1 MDLRL
6 KAEHSVTSNLSL
18 TSFYYKNNIQSMTTR
33 DLPSLASNSSYY
45 FFVHYCLHFVV
56 ENIQNSHDILPG
68 TELGTQTG
76 GYQRTYNLPHPP
88 SGEWG
93 SSTHP
98 PVMTRDTRRPTN
110 SSPSWWWVG
119 DTRTPDGQ
127 PFPVPPPPCWVEAT
141 RGPTSP
147 QWWVEGTRGPTPP
160 SDEWRAP
167 QGLHPP
173 VVSGGHQRVYT
184 PSGEW
189 REPEGLHPQ
198 WWVDGTKG
206 PIPPVVRGG
215 HQRAYTPSNE
225 WRVLEGLHLPEVS
238 GGHQRAYTP
247 VMSEGHQRAY
257 TPQWLVEGTRGPTP
271 LPLPVVSG
279 GHPRAYTPPPPVV
292 NGGHQRAYTLL
303 PLPVV
308 SGGHQ
313 RAYNLQTSTRLYH
326 S

>member
-6 KAEHSVTSNLSL
+6 KAEHSVKSNLSL

-110 SSPSWWWVG
+110 SSPSWWWVEN
-119 DTRTPDGQ
+119 TRTPDGQ
-127 PFPVPPPPCWVEAT
+127 PFPVPPPHVEWRPPEGLHPPSGEWRAPEGLHPPVMSGGHHRAYTPQWCVEGT
-141 RGPTSP
+141 RGSIHPVVSGGNQKAYTPSGESMAPKGLYP

-160 SDEWRAP
+160 VMSGGYWRAYT
-167 QGLHPP
+167 
-173 VVSGGHQRVYT
+173 SQRWV
-184 PSGEW
+184 
-189 REPEGLHPQ
+189 EGTRGPIPQ
-198 WWVDGTKG
+198 WW
-206 PIPPVVRGG
+206 
-215 HQRAYTPSNE
+215 
-225 WRVLEGLHLPEVS
+225 
-238 GGHQRAYTP
+238 
-247 VMSEGHQRAY
+247 
-257 TPQWLVEGTRGPTP
+257 VEGTRGPTP
-271 LPLPVVSG
+271 PVVSG
-279 GHPRAYTPPPPVV
+279 GHRRAYTS
-292 NGGHQRAYTLL
+292 QRW
-303 PLPVV
+303 V
-308 SGGHQ
+308 
-313 RAYNLQTSTRLYH
+313 
-326 S
+326 